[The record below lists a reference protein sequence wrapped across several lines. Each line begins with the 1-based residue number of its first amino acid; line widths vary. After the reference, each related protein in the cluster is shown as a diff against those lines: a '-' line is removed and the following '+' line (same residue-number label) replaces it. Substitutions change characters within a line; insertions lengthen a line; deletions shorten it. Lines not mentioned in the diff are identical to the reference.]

1 MSAVASF
8 RHKKGAAPAAD
19 DRTGIID
26 IGSNSIRLVV
36 FDGPLRFP
44 ATLFNEKVMA
54 GLGRDLG
61 QGGTLDPQAVARG
74 LEALRRFRLLV
85 DEMGVSRIR
94 TVATAAVR
102 DALNGGAFLDQV
114 RELGFMPELL
124 SGEQEA
130 RLSAEGVLSGNPDAC
145 GIVGDLGGG
154 SLELVRI
161 DDNRAHE
168 GVSFPLGIF
177 RTGALRA
184 KGAGAIDRHVEKLLH
199 KAGWLGRGTGLP
211 FHMVGGSWRALARLD
226 MHLTDYALPIVHG
239 YAMPAEEAQRLV
251 RVLAHIAPK
260 SLRAVEGLSP
270 SRIPALVDAAALLAA
285 LVKHLGSNALVVSA
299 YGLREGL
306 LYDDLPEDV
315 RALDPLICAAR
326 EEGRLRGRFP
336 EHGDLLDR
344 WIAPL
349 FEGETR
355 EDARLRLA
363 TCLLADIAWRAHPE
377 FRAERGLDAGLH
389 ENWPAIDARG
399 RGMIGHALYV
409 NFGGTGPDPVIARL
423 CTPEE
428 IALAERWGLA
438 LRLGQRLSGGIGR
451 PLEMTR
457 LWQDGKIV
465 KLAILREDEALYGE
479 IVERR
484 LKTLAQ
490 ACGCT
495 AEMVIET

>member
-36 FDGPLRFP
+36 FDGPSRFP

-102 DALNGGAFLDQV
+102 DALNGAAFLDQV

-161 DDNRAHE
+161 GDNRAHE

-199 KAGWLGRGTGLP
+199 KTGWLGRGAGLP

-239 YAMPAEEAQRLV
+239 YTMPAEEAQRLV

-457 LWQDGKIV
+457 LWQDGKVV

>member
-8 RHKKGAAPAAD
+8 RRKKGAASAAE
-19 DRTGIID
+19 RTGIID

-36 FDGPLRFP
+36 FDGPSRFP

-114 RELGFMPELL
+114 RDLGFTPELL

-161 DDNRAHE
+161 GDNRAHE

-184 KGAGAIDRHVEKLLH
+184 KGAGAIDRHVEKLLSNT
-199 KAGWLGRGTGLP
+199 GWLGRGAGLP

-239 YAMPAEEAQRLV
+239 YTMPAEEAQRLV

-285 LVKHLGSNALVVSA
+285 LVKHLGSNAMVVSA

-306 LYDDLPEDV
+306 LYDDLPEEV

-363 TCLLADIAWRAHPE
+363 TCLLADIAWRAHPD

-409 NFGGTGPDPVIARL
+409 NFGGTGPDPIITRL

-495 AEMVIET
+495 AQMVIET